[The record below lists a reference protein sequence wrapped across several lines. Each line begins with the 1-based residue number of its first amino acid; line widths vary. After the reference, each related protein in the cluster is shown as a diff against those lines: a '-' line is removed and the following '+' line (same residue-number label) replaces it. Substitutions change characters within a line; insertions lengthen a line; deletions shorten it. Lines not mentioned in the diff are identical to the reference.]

1 MNAIETVYAVIPAQ
15 DEAHPRAARHFPATE
30 QLLAEGGD
38 ARIALNPATG
48 ANKYGCR
55 PRPDA
60 NIAAFGSATATTISE
75 TAFFAAKQLRNRLA
89 QHVATNEHA
98 RFPLLNPLPIEPSPQ
113 SSPASGRGGERER
126 QSSIPAGEEAIESL
140 RKFNV
145 IDAADVY
152 ADEMNR
158 IRHELIQLC
167 GLDTCHGPDIVFAA
181 SGTDVHLIAA
191 QLAAQA
197 GSDAVRILIVDPAET
212 GSGVPAALS
221 GRHFSSRS
229 ALGDVVAQDSMLAQS
244 GRNDVVAI
252 PIRLADGTPRP
263 GADIDAD
270 FEQQVVTAAAAG
282 QRVLLTMVDVSK
294 TGMIA
299 PSVACSVGL
308 HRRFPDT
315 LDVLVDACQFRIA
328 PTTLQAYL
336 KQGFMVGVTGSKF
349 ITGPS
354 FSGALLIPEKLS
366 KKLRTGSVADKLRP
380 YSARADWPASWGK
393 ASQLDAVA
401 NFGLLLRW
409 EGAMKELRAFRSVS
423 NAAATHFLRTFAEAI
438 RLHLAS
444 NPIFE
449 ALPVPELQR
458 HPFVSTTGWD
468 DIQTIFPFLLF
479 HPVGTSEKNPL
490 SSAETAQIY
499 LALQNESHEI
509 DRVQLAQP
517 VACGQR
523 DGIAVSTLR
532 MCASSRLVVEA
543 VQQNGGDEQLVIKR
557 ALRALDKVAQLVQA
571 ASWR

>member
-1 MNAIETVYAVIPAQ
+1 MNALETAYAVAPAQ
-15 DEAHPRAARHFPATE
+15 SDTQLRAAPPFPSTE
-30 QLLAEGGD
+30 QLLVEGGD
-38 ARIALNPATG
+38 ARIILNPATG
-48 ANKYGCR
+48 TNKYGCS

-60 NIAAFGSATATTISE
+60 NIAAFGSATATTISD
-75 TAFFAAKQLRNRLA
+75 TAFFAANQLRNRLA
-89 QHVATNEHA
+89 QHAAT
-98 RFPLLNPLPIEPSPQ
+98 
-113 SSPASGRGGERER
+113 
-126 QSSIPAGEEAIESL
+126 EEA
-140 RKFNV
+140 
-145 IDAADVY
+145 ADIY
-152 ADEMNR
+152 TDEMQR
-158 IRHELIQLC
+158 IRHELIELC
-167 GLDTCHGPDIVFAA
+167 ELGSCHGLDIVFAA

-197 GSDAVRILIVDPAET
+197 GSAGVRILIVDPAET

-229 ALGDVVAQDSMLAQS
+229 ALGEAVAQDSMLEKS
-244 GRNDVVAI
+244 SRHDVVAI
-252 PIRLADGTPRP
+252 PVRLADGTPRP

-270 FEQQVVTAAAAG
+270 FEQQVVAAAAAG

-299 PSVACSVGL
+299 PSVACAVGL

-336 KQGFMVGVTGSKF
+336 EQGFMVGVTGSKF

-366 KKLRTGSVADKLRP
+366 KKLRNGTVADKLQP

-393 ASQLDAVA
+393 ARQLDALA

-423 NAAATHFLRTFAEAI
+423 NAAAAHFLRTFAVAI
-438 RLHLAS
+438 QTHLAS

-458 HPFVSTTGWD
+458 HPFAPAPGWD
-468 DIQTIFPFLLF
+468 DTQTIFPFLLF
-479 HPVGTSEKNPL
+479 RAAGTSEKTPL

-499 LALQNESHEI
+499 LALQNESHGI

-523 DGIAVSTLR
+523 DGIAVSALR
-532 MCASSRLVVEA
+532 ICASSRLIVEA
-543 VQQNGGDEQLVIKR
+543 AQHNGRDEQVVIKR

-571 ASWR
+571 EAWR

>member
-1 MNAIETVYAVIPAQ
+1 MNALETAYAIKPEQ
-15 DEAHPRAARHFPATE
+15 GDTQLRASPTFPATE
-30 QLLAEGGD
+30 QLLVEGGD
-38 ARIALNPATG
+38 ARIILNPATG
-48 ANKYGCR
+48 SNKYGCR
-55 PRPDA
+55 PRPDT
-60 NIAAFGSATATTISE
+60 NIAAFGSATATTIS
-75 TAFFAAKQLRNRLA
+75 ASSFFAANQLRNRLA
-89 QHVATNEHA
+89 QHAATE
-98 RFPLLNPLPIEPSPQ
+98 
-113 SSPASGRGGERER
+113 
-126 QSSIPAGEEAIESL
+126 
-140 RKFNV
+140 
-145 IDAADVY
+145 DAADIY
-152 ADEMNR
+152 ADEMQR
-158 IRHELIQLC
+158 IRHELIELC
-167 GLDTCHGPDIVFAA
+167 ELGHCHGLDIIFAA

-197 GSDAVRILIVDPAET
+197 GPAAVRILIVDPAET

-229 ALGDVVAQDSMLAQS
+229 ALGDAVTQNSMLAQS

-252 PIRLADGTPRP
+252 PIRLADGTSRP

-270 FEQQVVTAAAAG
+270 FEQQVAMAAAAG

-299 PSVACSVGL
+299 PSVECAVGL
-308 HRRFPDT
+308 HQRFPDT

-336 KQGFMVGVTGSKF
+336 EQGFMVSVTGSKF

-366 KKLRTGSVADKLRP
+366 KKLRTGAVADKLQA

-393 ASQLDAVA
+393 ARQLDGVA

-409 EGAMKELRAFRSVS
+409 EGAIKELRAFRSVS

-438 RLHLAS
+438 QMHLAG
-444 NPIFE
+444 NPVFE
-449 ALPVPELQR
+449 ALPVPQLQR
-458 HPFVSTTGWD
+458 RPFASTPGWD
-468 DIQTIFPFLLF
+468 DTQTIFPFLLF
-479 HPVGTSEKNPL
+479 HPVGTSGKTPL

-499 LALQNESHEI
+499 LALQNEAHGI

-523 DGIAVSTLR
+523 DGIAVSALR
-532 MCASSRLVVEA
+532 MCASSRLIVEA
-543 VQQNGGDEQLVIKR
+543 AQHNGRDEQVVIKR
-557 ALRALDKVAQLVQA
+557 ALRALDKVAQLVQTA
-571 ASWR
+571 AWR